1 MTGMTDIERMVA
13 LEEIF
18 RLKGRRDRALDTR
31 DWETYIALHV
41 PDHVSENEGEQPRSG
56 ARGNAL
62 WVAKTLEGVQTV
74 HHSHTPEI
82 VFDSASMPPLVDFLV
97 SMLIV
102 FESASQARGVWG
114 MEDILVDEA
123 SKRLLLH
130 GFGFYHERYEKRG
143 GEWLFCWRQLR
154 RTLVFDYR

>member
-1 MTGMTDIERMVA
+1 MTDLERMVA
-13 LEEIF
+13 LEDLF
-18 RLKGRRDRALDTR
+18 RLKGRRDRALDTK

-41 PDHVSENEGEQPRSG
+41 PDHVSENEGEQPRHG
-56 ARGNAL
+56 ARENAEG
-62 WVAKTLEGVQTV
+62 VAKILEGVLTV

-82 VFDSASMPPLVDFLV
+82 VF
-97 SMLIV
+97 
-102 FESASQARGVWG
+102 ESATTARGVWG
-114 MEDILVDEA
+114 MEDLLFDEA

-154 RTLVFDYR
+154 RTLVFDYRK

>member
-1 MTGMTDIERMVA
+1 MSEMTDIERMVA

-18 RLKGRRDRALDTR
+18 RLKGRRDRALDTK

-41 PDHVSENEGEQPRSG
+41 PEHISENEGETPRHG
-56 ARGNAL
+56 ARDNAEG
-62 WVAKTLEGVQTV
+62 VARILEGIQTV

-82 VFDSASMPPLVDFLV
+82 T
-97 SMLIV
+97 
-102 FESASQARGVWG
+102 FETPTTARGVWG
-114 MEDILVDEA
+114 MEDILIDAA

-130 GFGFYHERYEKRG
+130 GFGFYHERYQKRDG
-143 GEWLFCWRQLR
+143 QWLFCWRQLR

>member
-82 VFDSASMPPLVDFLV
+82 VF
-97 SMLIV
+97 
-102 FESASQARGVWG
+102 ESASQARGVWG

>member
-1 MTGMTDIERMVA
+1 MTDLECMVA
-13 LEEIF
+13 LEDLF
-18 RLKGRRDRALDTR
+18 RLKGRRDRALDTK

-41 PDHVSENEGEQPRSG
+41 PDHISENEGEQPRHG
-56 ARGNAL
+56 ARENAEG
-62 WVAKTLEGVQTV
+62 VAKILESVLTV

-82 VFDSASMPPLVDFLV
+82 VF
-97 SMLIV
+97 
-102 FESASQARGVWG
+102 ESATTARGVWG
-114 MEDILVDEA
+114 MEDQLFDEA

-154 RTLVFDYR
+154 RTLVFDYRQ

>member
-1 MTGMTDIERMVA
+1 MTDIERMVA

-18 RLKGRRDRALDTR
+18 RLKGRRDRALDTK

-41 PDHVSENEGEQPRSG
+41 PEHISENEGETPRHG
-56 ARGNAL
+56 TRENAEGVARI
-62 WVAKTLEGVQTV
+62 LEGIRTV

-82 VFDSASMPPLVDFLV
+82 T
-97 SMLIV
+97 I
-102 FESASQARGVWG
+102 ESPTTARGVWG
-114 MEDILVDEA
+114 MEDILVDEV

-130 GFGFYHERYEKRG
+130 GFGFYHERYEKRDG
-143 GEWLFCWRQLR
+143 QWLFCWRQLR

>member
-1 MTGMTDIERMVA
+1 MSGMTRLERMVA

-18 RLKGRRDRALDTR
+18 RLKGRRDRALDTK

-41 PDHVSENEGEQPRSG
+41 PEHISENEGEQPRHG
-56 ARGNAL
+56 ARENAQG
-62 WVAKTLEGVQTV
+62 VARILEGVLTV

-82 VFDSASMPPLVDFLV
+82 VF
-97 SMLIV
+97 
-102 FESASQARGVWG
+102 ESPTTARGVWG

-130 GFGFYHERYEKRG
+130 GFGFYHERYEKRD

-154 RTLVFDYR
+154 RTFVFDHR

>member
-1 MTGMTDIERMVA
+1 MTDLERMVA
-13 LEEIF
+13 LEDLF
-18 RLKGRRDRALDTR
+18 RLKGRRDRALDTK

-41 PDHVSENEGEQPRSG
+41 PDHVSENEGEQPRHG
-56 ARGNAL
+56 ARENAEG
-62 WVAKTLEGVQTV
+62 VAKILEGVLTV

-82 VFDSASMPPLVDFLV
+82 VF
-97 SMLIV
+97 
-102 FESASQARGVWG
+102 ESATTARGVWG
-114 MEDILVDEA
+114 MEDLLFDEA

-154 RTLVFDYR
+154 RTLVFDYRN